1 MKFISAP
8 VLSFLTNL
16 AVAPALLTTTPGG
29 LIFTGHTSV
38 LEGECTANL
47 GEWTRRTKKVI
58 PTAESS

>member
-1 MKFISAP
+1 MEIISAP
-8 VLSFLTNL
+8 VLSSFTNL

-38 LEGECTANL
+38 LKGILENGPIEQ
-47 GEWTRRTKKVI
+47 KKVI